1 MKTTIPKLRKIV
13 RKVILEQMSGGLQD
27 NSPGSYYDQ
36 EEEDRR
42 DMHRGYKE
50 GDGEQK
56 IYDPSFGWVTE
67 EELAELEAQM

>member
-13 RKVILEQMSGGLQD
+13 RKVILEQMSGGLEE
-27 NSPGSYYDQ
+27 NSLDSYYDQ

-50 GDGEQK
+50 EDGEQK